1 MHLVKLAG
9 VTYLAPWVCPT
20 PVASS
25 DIEDTSR
32 LHRGL
37 IPYFLCCVLLLLFWL
52 VGFSFCFVL
61 FCIFFCLPLKFL
73 PLYHGHVAVYQWAD
87 CRIYCSFFFS
97 SFLKKKKIPKH
108 SLWKKKNGV
117 VSGIYRPLSIW
128 FCVTLQAYLKLY
140 SKKNCSNR
148 KLHRRTKSSILLNV
162 FSTVQIFRPQ
172 ADYICIH
179 QLALATHQL

>member
-32 LHRGL
+32 LQRGL

-73 PLYHGHVAVYQWAD
+73 PLYHGHAAVYQWSD

-97 SFLKKKKIPKH
+97 SFLKKKKK
-108 SLWKKKNGV
+108 SQNTAYGKKNGV

-140 SKKNCSNR
+140 SKKIVRTENCIEEPRAASFWM
-148 KLHRRTKSSILLNV
+148 SSVRSKYSGHKQTISV
-162 FSTVQIFRPQ
+162 SISWP
-172 ADYICIH
+172 
-179 QLALATHQL
+179 

>member
-25 DIEDTSR
+25 DIEDTAR

-73 PLYHGHVAVYQWAD
+73 PLYHGHAAVYQWAD

-97 SFLKKKKIPKH
+97 SFLKKKKNPKTQLMEKKKWC
-108 SLWKKKNGV
+108 SLWYIQTPQHLVLCYTPGLPQIVFKKKLFEQK
-117 VSGIYRPLSIW
+117 I
-128 FCVTLQAYLKLY
+128 A
-140 SKKNCSNR
+140 
-148 KLHRRTKSSILLNV
+148 
-162 FSTVQIFRPQ
+162 
-172 ADYICIH
+172 
-179 QLALATHQL
+179 